1 MIREILV
8 SDRVN
13 LIFPLPA
20 NYLHKELEIIIFP
33 LDEKK
38 KVLKKKKR
46 VAGLAKGMFK
56 MSKDFDAP
64 LNDFKGYMP

>member
-8 SDRVN
+8 SDKVN
-13 LIFPLPA
+13 LMFPLPK

-38 KVLKKKKR
+38 KIIKRKKR

-56 MSKDFDAP
+56 MAKDFDAP
-64 LNDFKGYMP
+64 LSDFKEYVP

>member
-8 SDRVN
+8 SDKVN
-13 LIFPLPA
+13 LVFPLPA

-33 LDEKK
+33 VNEKK
-38 KVLKKKKR
+38 DILKRKKR

-56 MSKDFDAP
+56 MAKDFDAP
-64 LNDFKGYMP
+64 LNDFKEYMP

>member
-8 SDRVN
+8 SDKTN
-13 LIFPLPA
+13 LVFPLPA

-38 KVLKKKKR
+38 EILKRKKR
-46 VAGLAKGMFK
+46 IAGLAKGIFK
-56 MSKDFDAP
+56 MSKDFDVP
-64 LNDFKGYMP
+64 LNDFKEYMP